1 MRCAAGRLSLAREN
15 GEGRRH
21 GLDLARQAPWPCGV
35 GRCCDRR
42 AGRRLGILHDGDW
55 AGTLEAGGQKLR
67 LELHLKT
74 VGGQETAE
82 LVSLDQDNA
91 AFPATA
97 VKTDGG
103 EISILFLAISGE
115 FKGKLSPD
123 GKTLAG
129 SFTQG
134 LTLPLTLT
142 KK

>member
-1 MRCAAGRLSLAREN
+1 MDFIS
-15 GEGRRH
+15 
-21 GLDLARQAPWPCGV
+21 
-35 GRCCDRR
+35 R
-42 AGRRLGILHDGDW
+42 ARRLGVAALAAAAIAGPAAAQAPSYDGDW

-142 KK
+142 KR